1 MFIHHNP
8 TTVSAPASAYSHGA
22 CAPANSCWLHI
33 SGQISLK
40 ADVSLAGDGEAQMQ
54 ACWERIFAILT
65 DGDMSKKDI
74 VKVTAYVTD
83 EAPAASY
90 REIRDRNMERT
101 LSASTLLVVSAL
113 AHPDW
118 VVEIE
123 AIAAG

>member
-1 MFIHHNP
+1 
-8 TTVSAPASAYSHGA
+8 
-22 CAPANSCWLHI
+22 
-33 SGQISLK
+33 
-40 ADVSLAGDGEAQMQ
+40 
-54 ACWERIFAILT
+54 
-65 DGDMSKKDI
+65 MSKEDI

-83 EAPAASY
+83 EALAASY
-90 REIRDRNMERT
+90 REIRDRNMEGT